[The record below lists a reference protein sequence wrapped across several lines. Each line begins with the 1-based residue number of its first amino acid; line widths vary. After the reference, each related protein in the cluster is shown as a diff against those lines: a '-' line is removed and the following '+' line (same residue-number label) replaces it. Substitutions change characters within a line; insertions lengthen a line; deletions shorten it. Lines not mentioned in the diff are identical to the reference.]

1 MSNKKPNLIWI
12 DAHINNSEN
21 TGYQEKFKETKRF
34 EFLTYEKVDDGIEK
48 LKDIFFEDTYLIVSG
63 SLYPEFISYFKDNL
77 KDIYTIPKIIIFCSN
92 KGNFMKRNM
101 NFKEYFEHPYFNAGG
116 IQTKFSEVMDFVLN
130 KNKKISFD
138 KEKKYEEY
146 NKNDELIDRKKNI
159 EEYIDKKEKLYLP
172 LYYKTLIKITD
183 EDNIDEYN
191 QYLYKKFLNNIKINN
206 LLSPIINLSK
216 IPNELLCKYYTRLYT
231 LDTPLYKEMNK
242 NLRKG
247 NVEEYKNFIKVM
259 YEGLKL
265 NCLSSS
271 FNETLYRGTSIKK
284 SEIEIIKKYLNKKIE
299 DLPGA
304 IVYSKTF
311 LSFTENVN
319 NAKSFLGFLGHT
331 SNNEISPVLYILE
344 KDNNIDESLLT
355 NVDCEKISP
364 FQEKEILFLPF
375 SCFEIKDIRENLGG
389 YEINLLY
396 LGKYEKELGKI
407 KMDEIIPDSLFKN
420 NLKEFGIIEEEKI
433 TNLTSENLIDN
444 INEYKTEYY
453 KHKINKHEIICDYNI
468 KKDKYDKSNFSIRP
482 LNCYEE
488 SNKDSP
494 YRELI
499 RISNNQIEEKKKEKM
514 NLLMIR
520 AQKLEEKKRWVNFI
534 NINQINQLK
543 NEIKTKENEKKQLE
557 DNLENIKKRNEELK
571 NEINIIKNNKIE
583 TERKND
589 EIKEEN
595 NEIKLKILECSSLME
610 EVSRLNEQLRI
621 LRGRN
626 QNNYI
631 D

>member
-21 TGYQEKFKETKRF
+21 TGYQEKFKETQRF
-34 EFLTYEKVDDGIEK
+34 NFFPYKNVDDGIEK

-116 IQTKFSEVMDFVLN
+116 IQTIFSEVMNFVLN

-146 NKNDELIDRKKNI
+146 NKNDKLIDRKKNI
-159 EEYIDKKEKLYLP
+159 EELTFEYIDKKEKLYLP

-206 LLSPIINLSK
+206 SLSPIINLSK

-231 LDTPLYKEMNK
+231 LETPLYKEMNK

-311 LSFTENVN
+311 LSFSKSTDV
-319 NAKSFLGFLGHT
+319 AKSFLGHT

-375 SCFEIKDIRENLGG
+375 SCFEIKDIRENLRG

-396 LGKYEKELGKI
+396 LGKYEKKLGKI

-420 NLKEFGIIEEEKI
+420 NLKEFGIIKEEKI

-468 KKDKYDKSNFSIRP
+468 KKDKYDKSNFPIRI

-488 SNKDSP
+488 SNKDNP
-494 YRELI
+494 YRQLKGTKNNEKEIKDNCELYLNENKI
-499 RISNNQIEEKKKEKM
+499 DFSYKYKFPKEGKYTFKIIFLK
-514 NLLMIR
+514 NL
-520 AQKLEEKKRWVNFI
+520 I
-534 NINQINQLK
+534 NINCIFMDCDKILSVLK
-543 NEIKTKENEKKQLE
+543 LDKSK
-557 DNLENIKKRNEELK
+557 
-571 NEINIIKNNKIE
+571 
-583 TERKND
+583 
-589 EIKEEN
+589 EIKEEQIEN
-595 NEIKLKILECSSLME
+595 I
-610 EVSRLNEQLRI
+610 
-621 LRGRN
+621 
-626 QNNYI
+626 
-631 D
+631 

>member
-1 MSNKKPNLIWI
+1 
-12 DAHINNSEN
+12 
-21 TGYQEKFKETKRF
+21 
-34 EFLTYEKVDDGIEK
+34 
-48 LKDIFFEDTYLIVSG
+48 
-63 SLYPEFISYFKDNL
+63 
-77 KDIYTIPKIIIFCSN
+77 
-92 KGNFMKRNM
+92 
-101 NFKEYFEHPYFNAGG
+101 
-116 IQTKFSEVMDFVLN
+116 
-130 KNKKISFD
+130 
-138 KEKKYEEY
+138 
-146 NKNDELIDRKKNI
+146 
-159 EEYIDKKEKLYLP
+159 
-172 LYYKTLIKITD
+172 
-183 EDNIDEYN
+183 
-191 QYLYKKFLNNIKINN
+191 
-206 LLSPIINLSK
+206 
-216 IPNELLCKYYTRLYT
+216 
-231 LDTPLYKEMNK
+231 
-242 NLRKG
+242 
-247 NVEEYKNFIKVM
+247 
-259 YEGLKL
+259 
-265 NCLSSS
+265 
-271 FNETLYRGTSIKK
+271 
-284 SEIEIIKKYLNKKIE
+284 
-299 DLPGA
+299 
-304 IVYSKTF
+304 
-311 LSFTENVN
+311 
-319 NAKSFLGFLGHT
+319 LGHT

-355 NVDCEKISP
+355 NVYCGKISA
-364 FQEKEILFLPF
+364 FKKEEEILFLPF

-396 LGKYEKELGKI
+396 LGKYEKKLGKI

-433 TNLTSENLIDN
+433 TNLTSKNLIDN

-595 NEIKLKILECSSLME
+595 NEIKHKILECSSLME
-610 EVSRLNEQLRI
+610 EVSRLNEQLDIKRKKTK
-621 LRGRN
+621 
-626 QNNYI
+626 
-631 D
+631 